1 MTLRVGTSGWRHL
14 ADFYPPRTRE
24 ADMLPVYAEEFS
36 LVEIDSTFQGLPGIE
51 RIAGWADSVDEDFR
65 FHVLA
70 FGGLCLHQLRP
81 GAKPQP
87 GVSWRDFAVPAPDF
101 LFGDFAAALEPLGAK
116 LGAVTLQFPAYFG
129 ASAESEDYL
138 AECRANLPGLPLAVE
153 FRNSAWL
160 IGSERLERTQELLID
175 HEIALVST
183 DFEPAEEAPPPV
195 CAATRGDVAVARLHG
210 RGDGDFAHHA
220 EDPLSR
226 ARHRYGQAQ
235 LEEIWAAL
243 RPLGEEVDRLDVIL
257 RTDPTVCVAGA
268 RQLGEIAAAP
278 DPEPDWTWRPPESGT
293 H

>member
-24 ADMLPVYAEEFS
+24 PDMLPVYAEEFS
-36 LVEIDSTFQGLPGIE
+36 LVEIDSTFQGVPGID

-101 LFGDFAAALEPLGAK
+101 LFGEFAAALEPLGAK
-116 LGAVTLQFPAYFG
+116 LGAVTMQFPAYFG

-153 FRNSAWL
+153 FRNSSWL
-160 IGSERLERTQELLID
+160 IGNERLERTQELLID
-175 HEIALVST
+175 HEIALVSA
-183 DFEPAEEAPPPV
+183 DFEPADEAPPPI

-210 RGDGDFAHHA
+210 RGDGVFAHQG
-220 EDPLSR
+220 EDPLAR
-226 ARHRYGQAQ
+226 ARQPYGREQ
-235 LEEIWAAL
+235 LEEIWSAL
-243 RPLGEEVDRLDVIL
+243 RPLGEEVDHLDVIL
-257 RTDPTVCVAGA
+257 RTDPAVCAVGA

-278 DPEPDWTWRPPESGT
+278 DPEPDWGWHPPASGAR
-293 H
+293 